1 MSPPGSRT
9 GTLGQP
15 TLPQTILWRYGGARY
30 SIVLSAR
37 GLRGLGG
44 RWHRQARRA
53 DTAAQPAHQVEHVV
67 GQSSHVS
74 IEVHLAQAT
83 QAGTGPAEAIEGGEG
98 PFGDGL
104 PAAKSLPVRVR
115 TVSFLGSYIPGII
128 HRQGEVPTFLLWRK
142 AGFPDGAGLT
152 VFVTRHIPVGAAPLV
167 ETALAQDFALG
178 TNQVVAVVDEF
189 PGGNHAGLV
198 PGVDGDAG
206 RDVPF
211 LQQLPLSPARDTGCR
226 GSFSINPE
234 TAFDSRSETWVTPL
248 DKMNPPR
255 SAMTFSWYRSPE
267 ALPALGVGQWAPVET
282 GFSGILPSGLWK
294 YLAVSSSTPSPSTA
308 VPVIMNRP

>member
-44 RWHRQARRA
+44 RWQRQARRA

-67 GQSSHVS
+67 GQVSHVS

-83 QAGTGPAEAIEGGEG
+83 QAGTGPAEAIEGSEG

-104 PAAKSLPVRVR
+104 PAAKFLPVRIR
-115 TVSFLGSYIPGII
+115 TVSFLGPRVLGII

-167 ETALAQDFALG
+167 ETALAQDFALK
-178 TNQVVAVVDEF
+178 TNQMVA
-189 PGGNHAGLV
+189 
-198 PGVDGDAG
+198 
-206 RDVPF
+206 
-211 LQQLPLSPARDTGCR
+211 
-226 GSFSINPE
+226 
-234 TAFDSRSETWVTPL
+234 W
-248 DKMNPPR
+248 
-255 SAMTFSWYRSPE
+255 
-267 ALPALGVGQWAPVET
+267 
-282 GFSGILPSGLWK
+282 
-294 YLAVSSSTPSPSTA
+294 
-308 VPVIMNRP
+308 